1 MIIPRFSSHYIMKGN
16 LIDIQHQTD
25 NLIRIGAI
33 TVVRSEAC
41 HINTTNCAPTPQ
53 RRLGLTVS
61 STA

>member
-1 MIIPRFSSHYIMKGN
+1 MKGN

-33 TVVRSEAC
+33 TVVRSEVC
-41 HINTTNCAPTPQ
+41 RINTTNCAPTPQ